1 MHYILKTSSQVVIK
15 KKKKKKERDLHRN
28 LLLSEVFQYR
38 HNVVSFQQIFA
49 QTSGL
54 QSSEVEFSA
63 DVILDKSVGTR
74 LVKQMPTLLHQG
86 LAEHPVTVQ
95 HTRRT
100 CRTKQTLY
108 VETTYWVQT
117 NYPLTGASAQ
127 HTKLIVRERKG
138 FYIYLWCQYQ
148 DVNSVVTS
156 LKADSFGI
164 GSSSQLRFFLPI
176 DIRYNLFSLTFL
188 VTNLFM
194 FHTKSTLTNLFF
206 FLLIYFLFII
216 IWVTNQL

>member
-15 KKKKKKERDLHRN
+15 KTKKKPKRNLHRN

-86 LAEHPVTVQ
+86 LAKHPVAVQ

-100 CRTKQTLY
+100 CHRKQTLY
-108 VETTYWVQT
+108 VETTYLVQCLLPFMLIS
-117 NYPLTGASAQ
+117 NNSSNKLSFDWGMCSA
-127 HTKLIVRERKG
+127 
-138 FYIYLWCQYQ
+138 
-148 DVNSVVTS
+148 
-156 LKADSFGI
+156 
-164 GSSSQLRFFLPI
+164 
-176 DIRYNLFSLTFL
+176 
-188 VTNLFM
+188 
-194 FHTKSTLTNLFF
+194 
-206 FLLIYFLFII
+206 
-216 IWVTNQL
+216 